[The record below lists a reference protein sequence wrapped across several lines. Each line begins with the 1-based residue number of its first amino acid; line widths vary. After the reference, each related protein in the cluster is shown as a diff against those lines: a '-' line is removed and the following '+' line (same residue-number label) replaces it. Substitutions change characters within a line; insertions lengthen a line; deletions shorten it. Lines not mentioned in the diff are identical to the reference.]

1 MNEAEAMTDISSAV
15 AKAMENIVA
24 SGHIEKTIEAA
35 LSRTISESIDQHTRS
50 YSEFGK
56 AISEKVKAAIGVDL
70 DKIELPEYHAIMLE
84 MISRKLDECI
94 KIDAAKGFKELMD
107 KTFEPAPAE
116 MKFSALVDDFKE
128 WCSEHYDYSERVGED
143 VTILVETPWTY
154 SKSRWVYMDKE
165 TGKDKYS
172 CEFSFMIAEDGR
184 VSAIR
189 TRGKNPKEDLFIGG
203 YYGFERALFR
213 LHVGATKIVMDDYE
227 TSMPDST
234 DY

>member
-1 MNEAEAMTDISSAV
+1 MNEAEPMTDISAAV

-24 SGHIEKTIEAA
+24 SGHIERTIEAA

-56 AISEKVKAAIGVDL
+56 AISEKVKAAIGANL

-116 MKFSALVDDFKE
+116 MKFSDLVEQFKE
-128 WCSEHYDYSERVGED
+128 WVADNDYEDRSGGEVTVRVE
-143 VTILVETPWTY
+143 EPKY
-154 SKSRWVYMDKE
+154 SFMSSRWVRMDKE
-165 TGKDKYS
+165 ADKKDYD
-172 CEFSFMIAEDGR
+172 CEFSFLISEDGTI
-184 VSAIR
+184 SAIR
-189 TRGKNPKEDLFIGG
+189 CSGKNPKQDLFIGG
-203 YYGFERALFR
+203 YYGFERSLFR
-213 LHVGATKIVMDDYE
+213 LHVGATKIILDDFDTY
-227 TSMPDST
+227 MPGHD
-234 DY
+234 